1 MSIIVNVTDS
11 CKEIKIE
18 DTSWTSLKLFGDI
31 TGVTIKNVGGTPVS
45 IYYTETNIAPTD
57 DQISATG
64 EDPIELGGLHYE
76 ATCKADEYIWGKALT
91 GDAVLNVRI
100 QGTVDPGEDTTYIS
114 NSLNT
119 LRKEFEFHIND
130 LANPHKVTKA
140 QVGLGNIPNAISS
153 DPTEDATNKL
163 ATIKAVN
170 LVKVT
175 VDAHIANLSNPH
187 KVTKAQ
193 VGLGN
198 VPNYGI
204 ATESEAIAGTV
215 NNKFMTPHL
224 VNLAITTWLNLNTG
238 MSPQTVMAGATS
250 SRIGGWANTDCD
262 LGIATVTKASTRSIR
277 INPGLKLAYA
287 NNGKVSDTKVLAE
300 AILLNYGSTVEN
312 GTQYI
317 YVDIDGDSNIVS
329 GGTTALQPYEGILS
343 DGRATDFFCTAD
355 CTMYDS
361 ANNIVKRV
369 YIAKVY
375 FEGNGI
381 VNITCVPFG
390 THYIVPVTTS
400 LALSGRYLFDNP
412 FISRVQTLAEVKY
425 HGTWGPTYW
434 NDQSGIMTSS
444 FPSNP
449 IDNIVLQCG
458 KMGFMSSGE
467 EAGSPFGATFNT
479 ITIAP
484 VTRIRVTRLY

>member
-45 IYYTETNIAPTD
+45 IYYTETNVAPTD
-57 DQISATG
+57 EQISDTG

-119 LRKEFEFHIND
+119 LRQEFEFHIND

-224 VNLAITTWLNLNTG
+224 VNLAVTTWLNLNTG

-250 SRIGGWANTDCD
+250 SRIG
-262 LGIATVTKASTRSIR
+262 K
-277 INPGLKLAYA
+277 
-287 NNGKVSDTKVLAE
+287 
-300 AILLNYGSTVEN
+300 
-312 GTQYI
+312 
-317 YVDIDGDSNIVS
+317 
-329 GGTTALQPYEGILS
+329 
-343 DGRATDFFCTAD
+343 
-355 CTMYDS
+355 
-361 ANNIVKRV
+361 
-369 YIAKVY
+369 
-375 FEGNGI
+375 
-381 VNITCVPFG
+381 
-390 THYIVPVTTS
+390 H
-400 LALSGRYLFDNP
+400 
-412 FISRVQTLAEVKY
+412 
-425 HGTWGPTYW
+425 
-434 NDQSGIMTSS
+434 
-444 FPSNP
+444 
-449 IDNIVLQCG
+449 
-458 KMGFMSSGE
+458 
-467 EAGSPFGATFNT
+467 
-479 ITIAP
+479 
-484 VTRIRVTRLY
+484 

>member
-45 IYYTETNIAPTD
+45 IYYTETNVAPTD
-57 DQISATG
+57 EQISDTG

-100 QGTVDPGEDTTYIS
+100 QGTVDPGEDTTY
-114 NSLNT
+114 
-119 LRKEFEFHIND
+119 
-130 LANPHKVTKA
+130 KA

-224 VNLAITTWLNLNTG
+224 VNLAVTTWLNLNTG

-329 GGTTALQPYEGILS
+329 GGTTALQPYEGILR

>member
-1 MSIIVNVTDS
+1 MSIIINVTDS
-11 CKEIKIE
+11 CKEIKLE
-18 DTSWTSLKLFGDI
+18 DDTWTSLKLFGSA

-45 IYYTETNIAPTD
+45 IYYTETNTAPTD
-57 DQISATG
+57 KQISAAG

-119 LRKEFEFHIND
+119 LRQEFEYHVND
-130 LANPHKVTKA
+130 FENPHKVTKQ
-140 QVGLGNIPNAISS
+140 QVGLGNLPNAISS
-153 DPTEDATNKL
+153 NPAESATNKL

-170 LVKVT
+170 LVKIT
-175 VDAHIANLSNPH
+175 IDDHIADLNNPH
-187 KVTKAQ
+187 KVTKKQ

-198 VPNYGI
+198 VPNYGV

-224 VNLAITTWLNLNTG
+224 VNLAVTTWLNLNTG
-238 MSPQTVMAGATS
+238 MSPQTVMSGNTTS
-250 SRIGGWANTDCD
+250 RTTGWTNEDCD
-262 LGIATVTKASTRSIR
+262 LGIATVTKASARSIR
-277 INPGLKLAYA
+277 INSGLKLAYA
-287 NNGKVSDTKVLAE
+287 NNGKVSDTKVLTE
-300 AILLNYGSTVEN
+300 AITLNYGSIVDN

-317 YVDIDGDSNIVS
+317 YVDIDENSNIVS
-329 GGTTALQPYEGILS
+329 GGTTALQPYEGILR
-343 DGRATDFFCTAD
+343 DGRATDFFCTAN

-361 ANNIVKRV
+361 SDNIVRRV

-375 FEGNGI
+375 FESNTI

-390 THYIVPVTTS
+390 THYIIPVTAS

-412 FISRVQTLAEVKY
+412 FISRIQPSAEVRY

-434 NDQSGIMTSS
+434 NDQSGITASPY
-444 FPSNP
+444 PSNP
-449 IDNIVLQCG
+449 IDNIILQCG

-467 EAGSPFGATFNT
+467 EAGSPFGAIFDT

-484 VTRIRVTRLY
+484 VTRIRVQRMY

>member
-1 MSIIVNVTDS
+1 MSIIINVTDS
-11 CKEIKIE
+11 CKEIKLE
-18 DTSWTSLKLFGDI
+18 DDAWTSLKLFGSA

-45 IYYTETNIAPTD
+45 IYYTETNTAPTD
-57 DQISATG
+57 EQISAAG

-119 LRKEFEFHIND
+119 LRQEFEYHIND
-130 LANPHKVTKA
+130 FENPHKVTK
-140 QVGLGNIPNAISS
+140 Q
-153 DPTEDATNKL
+153 
-163 ATIKAVN
+163 
-170 LVKVT
+170 
-175 VDAHIANLSNPH
+175 
-187 KVTKAQ
+187 Q

-198 VPNYGI
+198 VPNYGV

-224 VNLAITTWLNLNTG
+224 VNLAVTTWLNLNTG
-238 MSPQTVMAGATS
+238 MSPQTVMSGNTTS
-250 SRIGGWANTDCD
+250 RTTGWTNEDCD
-262 LGIATVTKASTRSIR
+262 LGIATVTKASARSIR
-277 INPGLKLAYA
+277 INSGLKLAYA
-287 NNGKVSDTKVLAE
+287 NNGKVSDTKVLTE
-300 AILLNYGSTVEN
+300 AITLNYGSIVDN

-317 YVDIDGDSNIVS
+317 YVDIDENSNIVS
-329 GGTTALQPYEGILS
+329 GGTTALQPYEGILR
-343 DGRATDFFCTAD
+343 DGRATDFFCTAN

-361 ANNIVKRV
+361 SDNIVRRV

-375 FEGNGI
+375 FESNTI

-390 THYIVPVTTS
+390 THYIIPVTAS

-412 FISRVQTLAEVKY
+412 FISRIQPSAEVRY

-434 NDQSGIMTSS
+434 NDQSGITASPY
-444 FPSNP
+444 PSNP
-449 IDNIVLQCG
+449 IDNIILQCG

-467 EAGSPFGATFNT
+467 EAGSPFGAIFDT

-484 VTRIRVTRLY
+484 VTRIRVQRMY

>member
-31 TGVTIKNVGGTPVS
+31 TGVTIKNIGGTPVS
-45 IYYTETNIAPTD
+45 IYYTETNVAPTD
-57 DQISATG
+57 EQISATG

-100 QGTVDPGEDTTYIS
+100 QGTIDPGEDTTYIS

-119 LRKEFEFHIND
+119 LRQEFEFHIND
-130 LANPHKVTKA
+130 LA
-140 QVGLGNIPNAISS
+140 
-153 DPTEDATNKL
+153 
-163 ATIKAVN
+163 
-170 LVKVT
+170 
-175 VDAHIANLSNPH
+175 NPH

-224 VNLAITTWLNLNTG
+224 VNLAVTTWLNLNTG

-329 GGTTALQPYEGILS
+329 GGTTALQPYEGILR

>member
-31 TGVTIKNVGGTPVS
+31 TGVTIKNIGGTPVS
-45 IYYTETNIAPTD
+45 IYYTETNVAPTD
-57 DQISATG
+57 EQISATG

-119 LRKEFEFHIND
+119 LRQEFEFHIND
-130 LANPHKVTKA
+130 LA
-140 QVGLGNIPNAISS
+140 
-153 DPTEDATNKL
+153 
-163 ATIKAVN
+163 
-170 LVKVT
+170 
-175 VDAHIANLSNPH
+175 NPH

-224 VNLAITTWLNLNTG
+224 VNLAVTTWLNLNTG

-329 GGTTALQPYEGILS
+329 GGTTALQPYEGILR

>member
-1 MSIIVNVTDS
+1 MSIIINVTDS
-11 CKEIKIE
+11 CKEIKLE
-18 DTSWTSLKLFGDI
+18 DDTWTSLKLFGSA

-45 IYYTETNIAPTD
+45 IYYTETNTAPTD
-57 DQISATG
+57 KQISAAG

-119 LRKEFEFHIND
+119 LRQEFEYHVND
-130 LANPHKVTKA
+130 FENPHKVTK
-140 QVGLGNIPNAISS
+140 Q
-153 DPTEDATNKL
+153 
-163 ATIKAVN
+163 
-170 LVKVT
+170 
-175 VDAHIANLSNPH
+175 
-187 KVTKAQ
+187 Q

-198 VPNYGI
+198 VPNYGV

-224 VNLAITTWLNLNTG
+224 VNLAVTTWLNLNTG
-238 MSPQTVMAGATS
+238 MSPQTVMSGNTTS
-250 SRIGGWANTDCD
+250 RTTGWTNEDCD
-262 LGIATVTKASTRSIR
+262 LGIATVTKASARSIR
-277 INPGLKLAYA
+277 INSGLKLAYA
-287 NNGKVSDTKVLAE
+287 NNGKVSDTKVLTE
-300 AILLNYGSTVEN
+300 AITLNYGSIVDN

-317 YVDIDGDSNIVS
+317 YVDIDENSNIVS
-329 GGTTALQPYEGILS
+329 GGTTALQPYEGILR
-343 DGRATDFFCTAD
+343 DGRATDFFCTAN

-361 ANNIVKRV
+361 SDNIVRRV

-375 FEGNGI
+375 FESNTI

-390 THYIVPVTTS
+390 THYIIPVTAS

-412 FISRVQTLAEVKY
+412 FISRIQPSAEVRY

-434 NDQSGIMTSS
+434 NDQSGITASPY
-444 FPSNP
+444 PSNP
-449 IDNIVLQCG
+449 IDNIILQCG

-467 EAGSPFGATFNT
+467 EAGSPFGAIFDT

-484 VTRIRVTRLY
+484 VTRIRVQRMY

>member
-1 MSIIVNVTDS
+1 MR
-11 CKEIKIE
+11 
-18 DTSWTSLKLFGDI
+18 
-31 TGVTIKNVGGTPVS
+31 
-45 IYYTETNIAPTD
+45 
-57 DQISATG
+57 Q
-64 EDPIELGGLHYE
+64 
-76 ATCKADEYIWGKALT
+76 
-91 GDAVLNVRI
+91 
-100 QGTVDPGEDTTYIS
+100 
-114 NSLNT
+114 
-119 LRKEFEFHIND
+119 EFEFHIND

-224 VNLAITTWLNLNTG
+224 VNLAVTTWLNLNTG

-329 GGTTALQPYEGILS
+329 GGTTALQPYEGILR

-425 HGTWGPTYW
+425 HDTWGPTYW

-458 KMGFMSSGE
+458 KMGFTSSGE

>member
-45 IYYTETNIAPTD
+45 IYYTETNVAPTD
-57 DQISATG
+57 EQISDTG

-119 LRKEFEFHIND
+119 LRQEFEFHIND
-130 LANPHKVTKA
+130 LA
-140 QVGLGNIPNAISS
+140 
-153 DPTEDATNKL
+153 
-163 ATIKAVN
+163 
-170 LVKVT
+170 
-175 VDAHIANLSNPH
+175 NPH

-224 VNLAITTWLNLNTG
+224 VNLAVTTWLNLNTG

-250 SRIGGWANTDCD
+250 NRIGGWANTDCD

-329 GGTTALQPYEGILS
+329 GGTTALQPYEGILR

-400 LALSGRYLFDNP
+400 LALSGRYL
-412 FISRVQTLAEVKY
+412 L
-425 HGTWGPTYW
+425 
-434 NDQSGIMTSS
+434 
-444 FPSNP
+444 
-449 IDNIVLQCG
+449 
-458 KMGFMSSGE
+458 
-467 EAGSPFGATFNT
+467 
-479 ITIAP
+479 ITH
-484 VTRIRVTRLY
+484 L